1 MSTVEQRIVSLLE
14 GALVAWLLFAGM
26 WSGPAIGATL
36 VYPNGMLAAEAALA
50 VLLLLRGGRRRC
62 YPFLWPC
69 AGALGVV
76 LLATLARTVV
86 LGQPFAWL
94 SLWILAEPMA
104 RGALIF
110 VALVDRPRSERL
122 AFGAMLAGLGALA
135 LATIIQHATGVTRWY
150 RDLDGGWAS
159 GIKAIPYYPKWAMP
173 RAQGL
178 TSYINLTAALLAG
191 ALPLWLLPA
200 LRTRALAPWTRA
212 LLVAGGLATA
222 AALWYTGS
230 RGPML
235 AVAAV
240 GCLLLASVSPAWG
253 VSAVLALLLMAAA
266 AWPALG
272 WVALGALVVAVLLA
286 LAMRA
291 WRFRYLLPLALAL
304 ALVGG
309 VQALDAYVF
318 HSPLNWRIA
327 NEGVAD
333 AARLRIYAEGLRT
346 AAIAPWCGVGDARA
360 SVEVLRAQ
368 TREDVPLPRTQRN
381 FHNQPLQ
388 WAAAQGLPAALALT
402 LLVCWAPWWLWRR
415 ARRQRHVFCLALAA
429 ALAIFLLTN
438 LAEAHFWRIEG
449 GGFFWSLA
457 GVGAALLGRVNLQ
470 DE

>member
-1 MSTVEQRIVSLLE
+1 MSPFEQRIVSLLE
-14 GALVAWLLFAGM
+14 GVLVAWLLFAGM
-26 WSGPAIGATL
+26 WSGPAVGATL

-50 VLLLLRGGRRRC
+50 VLLVLQGRRRA

-69 AGALGVV
+69 VGALAIV
-76 LLATLARTVV
+76 LLATLARSVF
-86 LGQPFAWL
+86 LGYPFAWM

-104 RGALIF
+104 RGMLIF
-110 VALVDRPRSERL
+110 LVLVDRPRGERL
-122 AFGAMLAGLGALA
+122 AWGAMLAGLGVLA

-150 RDLDGGWAS
+150 VDLDGGWAS

-200 LRTRALAPWTRA
+200 LRGRAIAPWARG
-212 LLVAGGLATA
+212 LLVLGGLATA

-230 RGPML
+230 RGPII
-235 AVAAV
+235 AVAVV
-240 GCLLLASVSPAWG
+240 GCLLLTSFSPAWG
-253 VSAVLALLLMAAA
+253 VSAVVALLLMVAA

-272 WVALGALVVAVLLA
+272 WVALGALAAAIA
-286 LAMRA
+286 LAVAMKA
-291 WRFRYLLPLALAL
+291 WRLRYLLPVALAL

-309 VQALDAYVF
+309 VQVMDAYVW

-333 AARLRIYAEGLRT
+333 AARLRIYAEGIRT
-346 AAIAPWCGVGDARA
+346 VALSPWCGVGDARA
-360 SVEVLRAQ
+360 AVEVLRAQ
-368 TREDVPLPRTQRN
+368 TRENVPLPRTQRN

-388 WAAAQGLPAALALT
+388 WAAAQGIPAALALS
-402 LLVCWAPWWLWRR
+402 LLVLWVPWVLWRR
-415 ARRQRHVFCLALAA
+415 ACRERHILGMAIAA

-449 GGFFWSLA
+449 GGFFWSLV
-457 GVGAALLGRVNLQ
+457 GVGAALLGRKEQL
-470 DE
+470 